1 MEKSSY
7 EKKSKIVFYIY
18 ITQIIQSFLIVY
30 SSILNVFNIILIV
43 IFFSLFIHYRL
54 HLSNFFILIDF
65 SCQDTFYCL
74 FIDFYVYFLNYL
86 LRF

>member
-43 IFFSLFIHYRL
+43 IFFLVYSFIIVYI
-54 HLSNFFILIDF
+54 FPTF
-65 SCQDTFYCL
+65 SFE
-74 FIDFYVYFLNYL
+74 
-86 LRF
+86 